1 MMRRFCGYIDKVF
14 DFRDRVRAIR
24 DGRLR
29 PRIGTSAIWIS
40 AFAMSAMHRG
50 SLNAIES
57 DLRIPKRLD
66 GLLGS
71 DKPSADRIGDVFC
84 LIPTEQLRAMLSGIN
99 HQLGRNKV
107 FDKAG
112 PWRFVALDGHE
123 FFSLS
128 ASVLSRVF

>member
-14 DFRDRVRAIR
+14 DFGDRVRAFR
-24 DGRLR
+24 DERQR
-29 PRIGTSAIWIS
+29 PRIPTSAIWMS
-40 AFAMSAMHRG
+40 AFAMFAMHRG
-50 SLNAIES
+50 SLNATES

-66 GLLGS
+66 ALVGPN
-71 DKPSADRIGDVFC
+71 KPSADRIGDVFC
-84 LIPTEQLRAMLSGIN
+84 LIPTEQLRAMLSEIN

-128 ASVLSRVF
+128 TSVL